1 MRKLIEQINL
11 IMKKSTSL
19 KFIETA
25 SVPVIKLEIDLVQ
38 IAKNQERNEKNE
50 FGSMSARKNQID
62 ESMRYLGIDITYEDT
77 IKQHY
82 YGVHVD
88 NLSRI
93 NLGIKCINHIKE
105 LCKDQPG
112 LQTIVL
118 VLKKLL

>member
-50 FGSMSARKNQID
+50 FGSMSARKN
-62 ESMRYLGIDITYEDT
+62 
-77 IKQHY
+77 
-82 YGVHVD
+82 
-88 NLSRI
+88 
-93 NLGIKCINHIKE
+93 
-105 LCKDQPG
+105 
-112 LQTIVL
+112 
-118 VLKKLL
+118 